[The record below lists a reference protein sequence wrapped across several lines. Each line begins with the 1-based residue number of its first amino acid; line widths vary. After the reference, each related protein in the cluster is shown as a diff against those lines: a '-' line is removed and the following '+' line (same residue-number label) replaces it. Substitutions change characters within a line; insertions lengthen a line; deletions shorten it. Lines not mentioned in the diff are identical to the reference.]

1 MFWIETTC
9 IVTRTSW
16 NGKKNHKVDP
26 EKVLFEIKTRFQKSF
41 ETQLCTYKDYCI
53 KEFISIIK
61 RMEKIKIA
69 IDQLYLRI
77 GLKFSNLLKILFG
90 VPERSIFSPVLFII
104 LIADLIFINNN
115 NDFVS
120 YVDDTTLY
128 VCSRNFNEV
137 IIFLENKINNAFLYF
152 NRTV

>member
-1 MFWIETTC
+1 
-9 IVTRTSW
+9 
-16 NGKKNHKVDP
+16 
-26 EKVLFEIKTRFQKSF
+26 
-41 ETQLCTYKDYCI
+41 
-53 KEFISIIK
+53 
-61 RMEKIKIA
+61 MEKIKIA

-77 GLKFSNLLKILFG
+77 GLKFSDLLKILFG
-90 VPERSIFSPVLFII
+90 VPERSIFSPALLII

-137 IIFLENKINNAFLYF
+137 IIFLENKISNAFLYF

>member
-1 MFWIETTC
+1 
-9 IVTRTSW
+9 
-16 NGKKNHKVDP
+16 
-26 EKVLFEIKTRFQKSF
+26 
-41 ETQLCTYKDYCI
+41 
-53 KEFISIIK
+53 
-61 RMEKIKIA
+61 MEKIKIA

-77 GLKFSNLLKILFG
+77 GLKFSDLLKILFG
-90 VPERSIFSPVLFII
+90 VPERSIFSPALFII

-137 IIFLENKINNAFLYF
+137 IIFLENKISNAFLYF

>member
-1 MFWIETTC
+1 
-9 IVTRTSW
+9 
-16 NGKKNHKVDP
+16 
-26 EKVLFEIKTRFQKSF
+26 
-41 ETQLCTYKDYCI
+41 
-53 KEFISIIK
+53 
-61 RMEKIKIA
+61 MEKIKIA

-90 VPERSIFSPVLFII
+90 VPERSIFSPALFII

-128 VCSRNFNEV
+128 VCSQNFNEV

>member
-1 MFWIETTC
+1 
-9 IVTRTSW
+9 
-16 NGKKNHKVDP
+16 
-26 EKVLFEIKTRFQKSF
+26 
-41 ETQLCTYKDYCI
+41 
-53 KEFISIIK
+53 
-61 RMEKIKIA
+61 MEKIKIA

-90 VPERSIFSPVLFII
+90 VPERSIFSPALFII

-137 IIFLENKINNAFLYF
+137 IIFLENKISNAFLYF

>member
-1 MFWIETTC
+1 
-9 IVTRTSW
+9 
-16 NGKKNHKVDP
+16 
-26 EKVLFEIKTRFQKSF
+26 
-41 ETQLCTYKDYCI
+41 
-53 KEFISIIK
+53 
-61 RMEKIKIA
+61 MEKIKIA

-137 IIFLENKINNAFLYF
+137 IIFLENKISNAFLYF

>member
-1 MFWIETTC
+1 
-9 IVTRTSW
+9 
-16 NGKKNHKVDP
+16 
-26 EKVLFEIKTRFQKSF
+26 
-41 ETQLCTYKDYCI
+41 
-53 KEFISIIK
+53 
-61 RMEKIKIA
+61 MEKIKIA

-90 VPERSIFSPVLFII
+90 VPERSIFSPALLII
-104 LIADLIFINNN
+104 LTADLIFINNN

>member
-1 MFWIETTC
+1 
-9 IVTRTSW
+9 
-16 NGKKNHKVDP
+16 
-26 EKVLFEIKTRFQKSF
+26 
-41 ETQLCTYKDYCI
+41 
-53 KEFISIIK
+53 
-61 RMEKIKIA
+61 MEKIKIA

-90 VPERSIFSPVLFII
+90 VQERSIFSPVLFII

>member
-1 MFWIETTC
+1 
-9 IVTRTSW
+9 
-16 NGKKNHKVDP
+16 
-26 EKVLFEIKTRFQKSF
+26 
-41 ETQLCTYKDYCI
+41 
-53 KEFISIIK
+53 
-61 RMEKIKIA
+61 MEKIKIA

-77 GLKFSNLLKILFG
+77 GLKFSNLLKILFD

>member
-1 MFWIETTC
+1 
-9 IVTRTSW
+9 
-16 NGKKNHKVDP
+16 
-26 EKVLFEIKTRFQKSF
+26 
-41 ETQLCTYKDYCI
+41 
-53 KEFISIIK
+53 
-61 RMEKIKIA
+61 MEKIKIA

-90 VPERSIFSPVLFII
+90 VPERSIFSPALFII

-152 NRTV
+152 NRTI